1 VSWLFEDPTTM
12 IVAGALIECLL
23 VVALVKSGRAI
34 LVVPILAVLALMG
47 LGVLIE
53 RLVVT
58 EAEQVEGTL
67 EGVADALEA
76 NGVEAVLRYIDPAA
90 AELRSHV
97 KSQMPQMRITDARVY
112 DLVVRVNRYSSP
124 PTVQADFTG
133 RLKGRFR
140 GDGGAGGEGLVL
152 RNFTV
157 EFHQERERWL
167 ITGYEDHGTIGGRRD
182 D

>member
-1 VSWLFEDPTTM
+1 MSWLFEDPTTM
-12 IVAGALIECLL
+12 IVAGTLIECLL
-23 VVALVKSGRAI
+23 AVALVKSGRAI
-34 LVVPILAVLALMG
+34 LVVPILAVLALIG

-58 EAEQVEGTL
+58 EAEQIEATL
-67 EGVADALEA
+67 AGVADALEA
-76 NGVEAVLRYIDPAA
+76 NDVEAVLRHIDPAA
-90 AELRSHV
+90 SGLRSEV
-97 KSQMPQMRITDARVY
+97 KSRMPQMRITDARVY

-124 PTVQADFTG
+124 PTAEADFTG

-140 GDGGAGGEGLVL
+140 GEGGAGREGLVL

-157 EFHQERERWL
+157 QFSQEGDRWL
-167 ITGYEDHGTIGGRRD
+167 IMGYEDHGTIGGRRD